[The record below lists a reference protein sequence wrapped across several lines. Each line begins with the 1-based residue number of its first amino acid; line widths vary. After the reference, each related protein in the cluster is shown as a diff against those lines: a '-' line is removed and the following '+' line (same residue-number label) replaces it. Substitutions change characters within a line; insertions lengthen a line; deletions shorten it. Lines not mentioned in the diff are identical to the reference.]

1 MRSSSRGPETP
12 TPASRESKPEPGTGN
27 DIGANSDK
35 PKTIPIKVVDQQG
48 TEITF
53 KIKRNK
59 PLQKIIDAYCS
70 HKEIRDQKMVRFT
83 FDGDRVQTNDTADSL
98 EMDEEGRI
106 DVFFEQQG
114 GGLDN

>member
-1 MRSSSRGPETP
+1 MPLSSTDPDTP
-12 TPASRESKPEPGTGN
+12 SPASRQGKPEPGTGN
-27 DIGANSDK
+27 DTGANTDK

-53 KIKRNK
+53 KIRRNK

-83 FDGDRVQTNDTADSL
+83 FDGDRVKTNDTADSL

-106 DVFFEQQG
+106 DVFLEQQG
-114 GGLDN
+114 GGH

>member
-1 MRSSSRGPETP
+1 MHSSSRDPETP

-27 DIGANSDK
+27 ETGADTDK
-35 PKTIPIKVVDQQG
+35 PKTIPITVVDQQG

-53 KIKRNK
+53 KIRRNK
-59 PLQKIIDAYCS
+59 PLQKIIDAYCN

-83 FDGDRVQTNDTADSL
+83 FDGDRVKTDDTADSL

-106 DVFFEQQG
+106 DVFLEQQG
-114 GGLDN
+114 GAH